1 LKLQINSKFFNFN
14 KEKIKLDKRMD
25 EIHILL
31 IVIGIVAVILLGYY
45 ALQADQTETI
55 TEEEI
60 TKIKKQI
67 DKTTGDLSLTSREW
81 LTSGPFQIDK
91 SQYLLGENIFVRI
104 TNLAQNEKGQVAF
117 LRPMNE
123 THYAVYVTYPF
134 DSEVKSSF
142 NSYFT
147 PDLSRALKICSKNDL
162 IGDWRVVFQGTN
174 YENLSFEIID
184 DYLPGETERFEEV
197 VC

>member
-1 LKLQINSKFFNFN
+1 M
-14 KEKIKLDKRMD
+14 E
-25 EIHILL
+25 EITILL
-31 IVIGIVAVILLGYY
+31 IVIGIATVGVIGYFAFQSY
-45 ALQADQTETI
+45 QTESI
-55 TEEEI
+55 IEEEQI
-60 TKIKKQI
+60 AEIQKQI
-67 DKTTGDLSLTSREW
+67 EKTAGDFIPASKDW

-91 SQYLLGENIFVRI
+91 SQYLLGENIFLRVVNI
-104 TNLAQNEKGQVAF
+104 SPNEKGQVAF

-134 DSEVKSSF
+134 DGETKNSF
-142 NSYFT
+142 NKYFT
-147 PDLSRALKICSKNDL
+147 PDLSKALKICSKNDL